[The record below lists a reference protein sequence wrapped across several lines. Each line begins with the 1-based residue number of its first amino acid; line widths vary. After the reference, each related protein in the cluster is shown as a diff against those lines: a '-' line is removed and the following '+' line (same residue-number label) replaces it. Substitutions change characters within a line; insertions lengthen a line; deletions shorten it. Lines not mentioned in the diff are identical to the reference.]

1 MCDRETCPRMLPEV
15 DEAKQDASYRRKFE
29 SGWGYQT
36 PVSFPSTTKSKGF
49 L

>member
-29 SGWGYQT
+29 SGWGYQV
-36 PVSFPSTTKSKGF
+36 PIF
-49 L
+49 